1 MLIPLLCRACAYDDM
16 VRRNAENVL
25 VVYVVGWTCFRCG
38 LSGKLARLWPVN
50 FLGGVSGM
58 ALSRCG
64 YIAGRIR
71 EAGAGWLAGKLAMLL
86 MPRPD
91 TMSSI
96 ERFCLSKAERSEI
109 LASSG
114 ADACGAGSGALE
126 RKLSMKEEEDFLF
139 VVVFVDFELAIWGGL
154 MMLAPVVR
162 VWLAMQNGDSS
173 YAANLYQPS
182 CDSRQSERVRTPIY
196 CRSCN

>member
-1 MLIPLLCRACAYDDM
+1 MLILRPCRACVYDDM
-16 VRRNAENVL
+16 VRRNAENAL
-25 VVYVVGWTCFRCG
+25 VVYVVGWTCFRDVLRCG

-64 YIAGRIR
+64 DAGYIAGRIL

-86 MPRPD
+86 TPRPD
-91 TMSSI
+91 TMSSM

-114 ADACGAGSGALE
+114 ADACGAGSGASE
-126 RKLSMKEEEDFLF
+126 RKLSRKEEEDFLL
-139 VVVFVDFELAIWGGL
+139 VVVFVDCGSAI
-154 MMLAPVVR
+154 
-162 VWLAMQNGDSS
+162 
-173 YAANLYQPS
+173 
-182 CDSRQSERVRTPIY
+182 
-196 CRSCN
+196 